1 MVIAD
6 RPAARSWV
14 SATIDALRAAGWIE
28 GQNLTVDVRFGA
40 SDPERIRRAT
50 EELLGLGPDVV
61 LAQGVVGAGVL
72 QRATKTIPVVFVQVQ
87 DPVGGGFVTSLSR
100 PEANLTGFTNFDYA
114 MVGKWMAL
122 LKEVAPGLTR
132 VLAIINPGDR
142 TRWNGYAGALEQFA
156 SALGLRA
163 QMAGVRDPGEIE
175 RALASFG
182 AESHGGLV
190 VLPDATT
197 GDHAGVV
204 IAEAARHR
212 LPAVYPYD
220 NQARQGGLVAYTSSV
235 LDQYRAAAGYIDRLL
250 RGAKPGDLPVQAA
263 ERFVTILNLR
273 TAAALGL
280 RIPPTLLATVDEVIE

>member
-1 MVIAD
+1 VRRRSFLVGVGGALAAAPFAVRAQAPPSRRLAVLMVIAD
-6 RPAARSWV
+6 RPVSRSRV
-14 SATIDALRAAGWIE
+14 AATIDALRAVGWIE

-50 EELLGLGPDVV
+50 EELLRLEPDVV
-61 LAQGVVGAGVL
+61 LAQGVIGAGAL
-72 QRATKTIPVVFVQVQ
+72 QRATKTVPVVFVQVQ

-122 LKEVAPGLTR
+122 LKEVAPSLTR
-132 VLAIINPGDR
+132 VLAI
-142 TRWNGYAGALEQFA
+142 
-156 SALGLRA
+156 
-163 QMAGVRDPGEIE
+163 
-175 RALASFG
+175 
-182 AESHGGLV
+182 

-197 GDHAGVV
+197 GDHAGVI

-220 NQARQGGLVAYTSSV
+220 IQAQQGGLVAYTSSV
-235 LDQYRAAAGYIDRLL
+235 RDQYSAAAGYIDRLL

-280 RIPPTLLATVDEVIE
+280 QIPPTILATIDEVIE